1 MRTLLFIFFL
11 YLANHCFGQTKVDS
25 ILFHKYTREAILLNF
40 PNYIKNNVEF
50 QLRDLKNEFI
60 NQPSDIRLLYL
71 TGYKNYR
78 RGRSVQL
85 AASILMISSIALLP
99 KENRNL
105 GYWVIIASTPI
116 SIIGFKISIKGR
128 KQIESSV
135 WLRNRNILSY

>member
-1 MRTLLFIFFL
+1 
-11 YLANHCFGQTKVDS
+11 
-25 ILFHKYTREAILLNF
+25 
-40 PNYIKNNVEF
+40 
-50 QLRDLKNEFI
+50 
-60 NQPSDIRLLYL
+60 
-71 TGYKNYR
+71 
-78 RGRSVQL
+78 
-85 AASILMISSIALLP
+85 MISSIALLP